1 MKPRHVMINVRST
14 RRMLAWSA
22 LIAIALVLA
31 LLLQAL
37 AASALVA
44 PGQVAFSPA
53 CQAALA
59 AAENERESFL
69 AHLCDGPVGATATSA
84 TLDDPKK
91 AFVTIDAA
99 ISPDTIAV
107 LYSPGLHL
115 TGADT
120 ELVVKG

>member
-1 MKPRHVMINVRST
+1 MKPQYVMLNLEST

-31 LLLQAL
+31 LLLQAV

-59 AAENERESFL
+59 AGDNERESFL
-69 AHLCDGPVGATATSA
+69 VHLCDAEALTSSKP
-84 TLDDPKK
+84 LP
-91 AFVTIDAA
+91 
-99 ISPDTIAV
+99 
-107 LYSPGLHL
+107 
-115 TGADT
+115 
-120 ELVVKG
+120 